1 MRTSTFAR
9 LAAAAAIVALA
20 APTLAKDAKSG
31 PRYGTFGVDLTTQD
45 KAIKP
50 GDDFWT
56 FANGAWN
63 KRTQIAADRT

>member
-45 KAIKP
+45 KARGTSVRRSP
-50 GDDFWT
+50 P
-56 FANGAWN
+56 
-63 KRTQIAADRT
+63 IAPRPAIGW